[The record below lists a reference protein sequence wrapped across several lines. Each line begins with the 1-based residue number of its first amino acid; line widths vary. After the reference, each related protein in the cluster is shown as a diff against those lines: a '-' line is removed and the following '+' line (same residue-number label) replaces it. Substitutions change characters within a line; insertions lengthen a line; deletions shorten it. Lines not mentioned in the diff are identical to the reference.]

1 MKKYV
6 KPVVYCESF
15 ELDQHIAGNCQLI
28 ANSTLSMETASCN
41 ATGTLLGMDI
51 INGFLKG
58 DTDCSAQE
66 VDFEGYCYYAG
77 AIPLP
82 FVHNS

>member
-1 MKKYV
+1 M
-6 KPVVYCESF
+6 P
-15 ELDQHIAGNCQLI
+15 A
-28 ANSTLSMETASCN
+28 TASCN